1 MLVAAVGVLL
11 AAAYA
16 IQLRGWEGSSS
27 PATAEETTSVD
38 GSDVASC
45 RSVTA
50 NDTMGYQHCLRI
62 WADNR
67 RRFFGHKNG
76 PVGFEP
82 GNLAASPGS
91 AKKDQSRI
99 SQGYP
104 SLAIPE
110 AGKP

>member
-1 MLVAAVGVLL
+1 MPVAAVGVLL

-16 IQLRGWEGSSS
+16 IQLRGGEGPSS
-27 PATAEETTSVD
+27 PATAEETSSLD

-50 NDTMGYQHCLRI
+50 TDTMGYQHCLRI

-82 GNLAASPGS
+82 GNLAGSSAS
-91 AKKDQSRI
+91 AQKDQSRI
-99 SQGYP
+99 LQGHP
-104 SLAIPE
+104 SITLPE
-110 AGKP
+110 ASKP